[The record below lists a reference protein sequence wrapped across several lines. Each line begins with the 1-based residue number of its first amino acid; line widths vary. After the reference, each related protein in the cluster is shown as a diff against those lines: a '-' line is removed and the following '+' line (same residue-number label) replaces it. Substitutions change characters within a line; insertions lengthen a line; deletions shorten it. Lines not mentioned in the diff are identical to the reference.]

1 MLQKGFL
8 NNKENPDNFRT
19 IKKSRLLLLAG
30 VVLIVGAMI
39 FMMTN
44 LQQTGTFATLGLVVI
59 IIGFCLTSV
68 GLWMNFFA
76 QSKKLNKTGV

>member
-8 NNKENPDNFRT
+8 KPKEDSKNAR
-19 IKKSRLLLLAG
+19 IVKKSRMLLLAG

-39 FMMTN
+39 CMMTN
-44 LQQTGTFATLGLVVI
+44 LQQIGSLTTVWLVVM

-76 QSKKLNKTGV
+76 QTKKYK

>member
-8 NNKENPDNFRT
+8 TPKEDSKNARI
-19 IKKSRLLLLAG
+19 IKKSRMLLLAG

-39 FMMTN
+39 CMMTN
-44 LQQTGTFATLGLVVI
+44 LQQTGLFAAVWLIVI
-59 IIGFCLTSV
+59 IIGFCLASV

-76 QSKKLNKTGV
+76 QSKKHK